1 MLIGNFGRRYQGKTT
16 LAVATLEGEC
26 DRRAYLD
33 PRGSIRRR
41 GSVIVR
47 TKDHLRVAFDALA
60 AGDVLEL
67 AYFPLEEHDDAFEA
81 FSRELRRWVVEYR
94 DIPLGVLVDEAT
106 FYRSGRLD
114 TYADFMYFVKS
125 CELAD
130 HHLVI
135 TSHRP
140 ADLAVP
146 VRALMNQW
154 AIFYTVQEHDLE
166 VIKKRCT
173 AEVLA
178 LVQELP
184 PLAYIEWN
192 DDDASYIEHP
202 AATAYI
208 WRTDLAPADAP
219 PSSMLVLQ

>member
-1 MLIGNFGRRYQGKTT
+1 MLIGNFGRRFQGKTT
-16 LAVATLEGEC
+16 LAVATLEDEC

-33 PRGSIRRR
+33 PRGSIRRA

-47 TKDHLRVAFDALA
+47 RAEKLRVAFDALA

-67 AYFPLEEHDDAFEA
+67 VYYPLEEHDLAFEA
-81 FSRELRRWVVEYR
+81 FSRELRRWIVDYR
-94 DIPLGVLVDEAT
+94 DIPIGILVDEAT
-106 FYRSGRLD
+106 FYRNGRLD
-114 TYADFMYFVKS
+114 TYPDFMYVVKS

-173 AEVLA
+173 GDVLERVKT
-178 LVQELP
+178 LKRLEW
-184 PLAYIEWN
+184 IEWN
-192 DDDASYIEHP
+192 DDNATHVEHLHP
-202 AATAYI
+202 YI
-208 WRTDLAPADAP
+208 WRTELAPADARP
-219 PSSMLVLQ
+219 ESMLVLQ